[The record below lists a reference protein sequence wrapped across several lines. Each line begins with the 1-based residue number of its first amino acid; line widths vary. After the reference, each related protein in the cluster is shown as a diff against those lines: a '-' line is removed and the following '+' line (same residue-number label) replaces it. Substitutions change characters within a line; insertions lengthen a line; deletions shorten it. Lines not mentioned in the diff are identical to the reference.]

1 MGTKRKISLE
11 EPVADVRWLDGVTVT
26 PYDVHDTTRQ
36 EWREANAREK
46 EQDEINKFTG
56 NIRNATNNAA
66 KNITTA
72 LEYTPVVGDIM
83 SVGHGINHLVNGRTV
98 EGLAP
103 FVMPKAFSLL
113 GKNAY
118 KLYRGIRYGSMP
130 ERRFW
135 ETAMRTHP
143 VDPTGIMLNNVKNA
157 WKNKTL
163 EGIPL
168 RYILT
173 GKGKN
178 YWGYESGY
186 AGGINGRD
194 IIKHEKINFS
204 NNDPVSAYLYD
215 RPLAPELFERISNA
229 TGGLDPNYKRFG
241 NINRFYRTRKNYNVP
256 NQEYLNNSTLRYRDA
271 RDNINFDIST
281 PRYIADYNSGGIG
294 ITEMLG
300 PDGKKYPVWHDVWGF
315 TPKGGSNYLDK
326 WIRNPKINPNAS
338 RITNF
343 VNIIKEIGLKRLNKI
358 GHPFYV
364 EDLGYASEQLGLN
377 KKSGLYDFNEFDPFD
392 YEFPF

>member
-26 PYDVHDTTRQ
+26 PSGVHDTTRQ

-46 EQDEINKFTG
+46 EQDDINKFTG

-66 KNITTA
+66 KNIITA

-83 SVGHGINHLVNGRTV
+83 SVGHGINYLANGRTV

-103 FVMPKAFSLL
+103 FVMPKTFSLL

-135 ETAMRTHP
+135 ETAMRTQDI
-143 VDPTGIMLNNVKNA
+143 DPTGVMLNTIKDS

-163 EGIPL
+163 KGIPL

-178 YWGYESGY
+178 YWGSSSNYN
-186 AGGINGRD
+186 GGIDGRD
-194 IIKHEKINFS
+194 IIKKEKINFS

-215 RPLAPELFERISNA
+215 RPLTQELFESISNA

-241 NINRFYRTRKNYNVP
+241 NINKFYRTRKNYNVP

-271 RDNINFDIST
+271 GDVSTHFDIST
-281 PRYIADYNSGGIG
+281 PRYLADYDAGGFG

-315 TPKGGSNYLDK
+315 APKGGSNYLDK
-326 WIRNPKINPNAS
+326 WIKNPNINPNAL
-338 RITNF
+338 RNINF
-343 VNIIKEIGLKRLNKI
+343 GNIIKEIGLKRLHKI

-364 EDLGYASEQLGLN
+364 EDLGYASERLGLN
-377 KKSGLYDFNEFDPFD
+377 KSYLNDFNEFDSFD
-392 YEFPF
+392 YGLPF

>member
-1 MGTKRKISLE
+1 MGNKKRRSLE
-11 EPVADVRWLDGVTVT
+11 EPVSQVTWLDGVTVT
-26 PYDVHDTTRQ
+26 PNGNHDTTRQ
-36 EWREANAREK
+36 EWREANAREQ
-46 EQDEINKFTG
+46 EQNEINRFTG
-56 NIRNATNNAA
+56 NIRNTTNKAA
-66 KNITTA
+66 QNIITA
-72 LEYTPVVGDIM
+72 LEYTPVVGDLM
-83 SVGHGINHLVNGRTV
+83 SVGHGINYLANGRTV

-135 ETAMRTHP
+135 ETAMRTAD
-143 VDPTGIMLNNVKNA
+143 VDPTGPMLYAIRDA
-157 WKNKTL
+157 WKNKSL
-163 EGIPL
+163 ENIPL

-186 AGGINGRD
+186 RGGIDGRD
-194 IIKHEKINFS
+194 IIKNEKINFS

-215 RPLAPELFERISNA
+215 RPLTSELFERIPNA

-241 NINRFYRTRKNYNVP
+241 NINKFYRTRKNYNTP

-271 RDNINFDIST
+271 GHESNNFDIST
-281 PRYIADYNSGGIG
+281 PKYIASYDSGGFG
-294 ITEMLG
+294 INEMLG

-315 TPKGGSNYLDK
+315 APKGGSNYLDK
-326 WIRNPKINPNAS
+326 WIKNPNINPNAL
-338 RITNF
+338 ITTNF
-343 VNIIKEIGLKRLNKI
+343 GNIIKEIGLKRLHKI

-364 EDLGYASEQLGLN
+364 EDMGPASEKL
-377 KKSGLYDFNEFDPFD
+377 GLYDFSKLDPLEYYD
-392 YEFPF
+392 LPF